1 MPGSPR
7 TVPPWASYGHHCD
20 SPTWGRFGGGD
31 APPVPHLRQGENALI
46 TRNVVLTFLLS
57 TPAEKIAFADWAWR
71 YDVLRPNDDFS
82 HWDAVGHANSDT
94 FEFTMDLQKP

>member
-57 TPAEKIAFADWAWR
+57 TPAEKIAFADW
-71 YDVLRPNDDFS
+71 
-82 HWDAVGHANSDT
+82 DAVGHATWDT
-94 FEFTMDLQKP
+94 LEFTMDLQKP